1 MTEREKSN
9 LMREAELKKI
19 KKFYEDQGYLCERI
33 LSQNSPSSIIL
44 FTEDEEKVERYIEI
58 KFIVKKPEYEPD
70 DDIAEFAAEIEKR
83 AVKQVKADIN
93 KKPKKER
100 LAAEQLANEKV
111 KQIIESYKQLSFFIT
126 RQSTAD

>member
-9 LMREAELKKI
+9 LLREAELKKV
-19 KKFYEDQGYLCERI
+19 KKFYEDQGFMVERI
-33 LSQNSPSSIIL
+33 LSQNSPSSLIL
-44 FTEDEEKVERYIEI
+44 FTEDEERNERYIEI

-83 AVKQVKADIN
+83 AVKQVRADIN

-100 LAAEQLANEKV
+100 LVAEQLANDKV
-111 KQIIESYKQLSFFIT
+111 KQIVESYK
-126 RQSTAD
+126 

>member
-9 LMREAELKKI
+9 LLREEELKKI
-19 KKFYEDQGYLCERI
+19 KKFYEEQGFMIERI
-33 LSQNSPSSIIL
+33 LSQNSPSSLIL
-44 FTEDEEKVERYIEI
+44 FTEDSDKNERYIEI

-100 LAAEQLANEKV
+100 LAAEQLANEMV
-111 KQIIESYKQLSFFIT
+111 KQIVESYK
-126 RQSTAD
+126 